1 MAAAPLKLHKE
12 LEKLFGPDDSPTIQ
26 SFYIKQLLRLAWSG
40 KTCSE
45 GLRPICW
52 RVLLGIISSTDKS
65 QWKNQ
70 LEQQTKSYA
79 DLKERILPS
88 LDKVKADPLS
98 MLSSGGDGQNEEWN
112 SYYKSVELSNFI
124 KGTCVVRCLICI
136 VADWWIQVT

>member
-12 LEKLFGPDDSPTIQ
+12 LEKIFGPDDSPTIQ

-40 KTCSE
+40 KMCSE

-65 QWKNQ
+65 LWKSQ
-70 LEQQTKSYA
+70 LQQQTESYSA
-79 DLKERILPS
+79 LKDRILPS

-98 MLSSGGDGQNEEWN
+98 MLSTGDGQSEEWN

-124 KGTCVVRCLICI
+124 KGRL
-136 VADWWIQVT
+136 DLHLLLYSN